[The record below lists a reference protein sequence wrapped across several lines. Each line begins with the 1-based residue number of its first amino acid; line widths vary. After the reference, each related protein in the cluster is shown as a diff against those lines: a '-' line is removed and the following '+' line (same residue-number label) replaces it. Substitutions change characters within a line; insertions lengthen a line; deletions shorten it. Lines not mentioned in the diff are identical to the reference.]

1 MGFANAQR
9 MLDYIRI
16 IVEFI
21 SQPDLIPMFGIVH
34 EVVFLSSHIDLWL
47 PRGL

>member
-1 MGFANAQR
+1 MGFANTQR

-21 SQPDLIPMFGIVH
+21 SQPEYKDLIPMFGM
-34 EVVFLSSHIDLWL
+34 FLSSHIDLWL